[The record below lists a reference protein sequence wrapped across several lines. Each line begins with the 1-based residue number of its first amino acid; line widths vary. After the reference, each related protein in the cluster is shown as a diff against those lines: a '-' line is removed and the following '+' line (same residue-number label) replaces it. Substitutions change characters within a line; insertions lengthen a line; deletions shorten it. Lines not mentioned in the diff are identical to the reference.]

1 MRAGVIGVGAIGK
14 NHARIYSEINS
25 AELVAIYDTNKE
37 SAEIMAS
44 SYGGEVVDT
53 IEEFISLVDV
63 VSVATP
69 TNTHRS
75 IGEILLNNK
84 KHVLIEISKM
94 WPLASGLASAGH
106 AKR

>member
-1 MRAGVIGVGAIGK
+1 
-14 NHARIYSEINS
+14 
-25 AELVAIYDTNKE
+25 
-37 SAEIMAS
+37 MAS

-63 VSVATP
+63 ARIATP

-84 KHVLIEISKM
+84 KHVLIEKPIADTTDDAQALVN
-94 WPLASGLASAGH
+94 LAAEKGVFCRSDTLSVLIQCWDRL
-106 AKR
+106 KRLKDGS